1 LGYASIGLSIK
12 LALTFFS
19 RLALRFN
26 LLLCQLLC
34 LVLLCPAYPFGIR
47 LLFVGVVGKW
57 YVTHYGPFRLLTTF
71 DKSTALA

>member
-1 LGYASIGLSIK
+1 
-12 LALTFFS
+12 
-19 RLALRFN
+19 
-26 LLLCQLLC
+26 
-34 LVLLCPAYPFGIR
+34 VLLCPAYPFGIR